1 MWRKNMNRQCRH
13 FRSDSSVR
21 SYRTFP
27 PVRPNMAQLITGKG
41 GKLDFTEADKAEHD
55 KFAATPLG
63 KKFIAAYLKEAIAYE
78 QSKENAVRSGN
89 PNADGFA
96 IYKPENLNK
105 FFNKFVAENYKK

>member
-1 MWRKNMNRQCRH
+1 
-13 FRSDSSVR
+13 
-21 SYRTFP
+21 
-27 PVRPNMAQLITGKG
+27 MAQLITGKG